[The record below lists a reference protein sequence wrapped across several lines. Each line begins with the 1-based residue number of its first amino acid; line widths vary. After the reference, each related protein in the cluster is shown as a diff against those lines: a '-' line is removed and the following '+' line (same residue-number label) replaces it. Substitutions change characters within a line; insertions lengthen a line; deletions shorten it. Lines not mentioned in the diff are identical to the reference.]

1 MKIKLMC
8 LALFLFFNWQSAYA
22 QQPAGDP
29 FDENF
34 FAPELVMQ
42 HQQAIG
48 LSEEQ
53 KNFFKTEFRKAQTQF
68 TELQWQLQDELEK
81 LVTLIKQENVNE
93 QTTLAQL
100 DKVLSIEQA
109 IKRAQTA
116 LLIKVKNHLT
126 TEQRAQLKQL
136 KGKGKAKPKP
146 E

>member
-1 MKIKLMC
+1 MKIKFLT
-8 LALFLFFNWQSAYA
+8 LAFILLLNSASVFA
-22 QQPAGDP
+22 QQPASDP

-34 FAPELVMQ
+34 FSPELVMQ

-53 KNFFKTEFRKAQTQF
+53 KSFFKTEFRKAQAQF

-81 LVTLIKQENVNE
+81 LVALIKQESVNE
-93 QTTLAQL
+93 PITLAQL
-100 DKVLSIEQA
+100 DKVLSIEQS

-116 LLIKVKNHLT
+116 LLIKVKNNLSPD
-126 TEQRAQLKQL
+126 QRAQLKQL
-136 KGKGKAKPKP
+136 KAKSKPKT